1 MIRRAAENISAAG
14 VKADLAVMDCQNIQY
29 HDESFDLVVCRDLTW
44 TLADPVKAYKEWTR
58 VLRKGGVLLVFDAC
72 WYLHLF
78 DEKRMKVFE
87 EYNNN
92 LRKNMDMVYLTD
104 IKIQKNAMN
113 FLKSYL

>member
-1 MIRRAAENISAAG
+1 
-14 VKADLAVMDCQNIQY
+14 
-29 HDESFDLVVCRDLTW
+29 
-44 TLADPVKAYKEWTR
+44 
-58 VLRKGGVLLVFDAC
+58 
-72 WYLHLF
+72 
-78 DEKRMKVFE
+78 MKVFE